1 MINAT
6 VNPPNSGATTMK
18 RNTLGSLL
26 LMGTALAGLSASGA
40 DAGPGQTLT
49 LHVRTRVAMPKGS
62 WEFQPVYKTVHWDP
76 KKTAIVICDMWNKHW
91 CKAAT
96 ARVAEMAPRMNRLV
110 SEAREKGVLIIHAP
124 SGTMDHYKD
133 YPGRK
138 LAQQAPQ
145 VEPKVPLKSWCSLDV
160 EREGDRL
167 PIDDSDGGC
176 PCQPKCKTYTAWS
189 RQIDTIE
196 IKPGDAITDS
206 AEAYYLMQ
214 QRGIEN
220 VIVMGVH
227 TNMCVLGRPFSIRQM
242 VYQGKNVVLVRDM
255 TDSMYNPRMSPF
267 VSHFRGTEMVIEH
280 IEKHW
285 CPTITSSDFLGGP
298 EFVFQEDKR
307 PHVVFLINEDEY
319 GAATTLPAF
328 AQLLRD
334 CFNYRSTVVLGHG
347 QHDLTGIEALE
358 TADVAVLFVRR
369 RALPKEQM
377 EILRKYLDSGKPL
390 VALRT
395 SCHGFAPGGSVPAG
409 SEVWPTFDRDVL
421 GCSYHGHGPNQLGTE
436 VAVAPEAAG
445 HPILAHVKPAQ
456 WHSRGSIYEV
466 RPLDEKATVLLV
478 GSVLNLKEPVAWTR
492 NYKGARVFFTS
503 LGHPDD
509 FAQPQFRMLLV
520 GAIHWAM
527 GRPVPELK

>member
-1 MINAT
+1 MKPFTFHRTLLIAT
-6 VNPPNSGATTMK
+6 VLASPPAFG
-18 RNTLGSLL
+18 
-26 LMGTALAGLSASGA
+26 
-40 DAGPGQTLT
+40 AGPAPEQTLT
-49 LHVRTRVAMPKGS
+49 LHVRTRVATPEGS
-62 WEFQPVYKTVHWDP
+62 WEFQPVYKTLRWDP
-76 KKTAIVICDMWNKHW
+76 KKTAMVICDMWDKHW
-91 CKAAT
+91 CQSAT

-110 SEAREKGVLIIHAP
+110 SEARDRGVLIIHAP
-124 SGTMDHYKD
+124 SGTLDAYQD
-133 YPGRK
+133 TPQRR
-138 LAQQAPQ
+138 LAQQAPE
-145 VEPKVPLKSWCSLDV
+145 VEPKVPLQGWCSLDAK
-160 EREGDRL
+160 REGERL

-176 PCQPKCKTYTAWS
+176 PCQPKCPSGSPWR

-255 TDSMYNPRMSPF
+255 TDSMYNPRMSPL

-280 IEKHW
+280 IEKFW

-307 PHVVFLINEDEY
+307 PHVVFLLNEDEY

-334 CFNYRSTVVLGHG
+334 CFNYRCTTVLGHAK
-347 QHDLTGIEALE
+347 HDLTGIEALE

-369 RALPKEQM
+369 RALPKQQM
-377 EILRKYLDSGKPL
+377 EMLRKYLDAGKPL

-395 SCHGFAPGGSVPAG
+395 SSHGFAAGGSVPAG
-409 SEVWPTFDRDVL
+409 SQQWPTFDRDVL
-421 GCSYHGHGPNQLGTE
+421 GCSYHGHGPNQLGCDLT
-436 VAVAPEAAG
+436 VPPEAAD
-445 HPILAHVKPAQ
+445 HPILAHVKPTQ

-466 RPLDEKATVLLV
+466 QPLDEKATVLLV

-492 NYKGARVFFTS
+492 NYKGGRVFFTS
-503 LGHPDD
+503 LGHRDD